1 MKQAIALLLAVYM
14 LLAVLAGCTAKTTT
28 DAEPAPST
36 TEQETSSETQTPAEA
51 EQAGPVE
58 LGLMLWEASEAETEP
73 IDRGIKNYEEASG
86 NKVTKSTVAWSE
98 YHGKLRTLMAA
109 DNAPDVFWLNPE
121 YQIDFILDGQI
132 CDLTELVNTAYN
144 WDDFIPASQQK
155 MMYTDANGESHI
167 YGVDVCDVGTMFFY
181 NVDMFEE
188 AGYAQEDMPLTKED
202 MWTWDEF
209 IQIMQDVTQYDEQG
223 NVTVYGTTNFEE
235 PMSLYSTLEM
245 LTSAGANW
253 FNDDFTE
260 AVGMTSDPT
269 IEVLS
274 KIKSLRTEYGVAPDP
289 NVIGVSTNLSAIQ
302 QFANKQVASIYI
314 GSYSLCELATYEGI
328 NYDVC
333 LPPQITDNYNYSPI
347 CSANLYY
354 IWAHTK
360 HYNEAAEFLQFLT
373 SDDFGVALYK
383 SGLWMP
389 NKLSA
394 YDGPVEEYM
403 AGDIYPEHWKD
414 LLWRFTTADCRWF
427 DHMVN
432 TEQVY
437 DVTQYYLEDYF
448 YNDAD
453 LMDSMTNMQNE
464 VNALMNEGYNG

>member
-260 AVGMTSDPT
+260 EEMKELCPLASFGLFSCGHCETGEAARAVLRRACSFGCGTAVATLGAEGSL
-269 IEVLS
+269 VLAGGQFY
-274 KIKSLRTEYGVAPDP
+274 TEPALPVQAVDTMGAGDSFWAAFLVNWFKDVQTHGAPDVQGAMRAASAFAGK
-289 NVIGVSTNLSAIQ
+289 NVCRR
-302 QFANKQVASIYI
+302 
-314 GSYSLCELATYEGI
+314 GSLG
-328 NYDVC
+328 
-333 LPPQITDNYNYSPI
+333 
-347 CSANLYY
+347 
-354 IWAHTK
+354 
-360 HYNEAAEFLQFLT
+360 
-373 SDDFGVALYK
+373 FG
-383 SGLWMP
+383 MP
-389 NKLSA
+389 
-394 YDGPVEEYM
+394 
-403 AGDIYPEHWKD
+403 
-414 LLWRFTTADCRWF
+414 
-427 DHMVN
+427 
-432 TEQVY
+432 
-437 DVTQYYLEDYF
+437 
-448 YNDAD
+448 AD
-453 LMDSMTNMQNE
+453 LA
-464 VNALMNEGYNG
+464 ALGEIRPL